1 MPISTRT
8 AERRRDTRH
17 PVAGTFRVLWENAD
31 GQTQVC
37 MASLV
42 DVSTKGMK
50 ILVDKQMATQTYVT
64 INDQTHG
71 IMGRG
76 SVRYCRYQKG
86 KYAVGLEF
94 QGGTGWKPPAAS

>member
-1 MPISTRT
+1 VAISSRT

-17 PVAGTFRVLWENAD
+17 PVTGTFRILWDNAE

-37 MASLV
+37 MAQLV
-42 DVSTKGMK
+42 DVSSKGVKM
-50 ILVDKQMATQTYVT
+50 LVDRHLTPHTYVT

-76 SVRYCRYQKG
+76 SVRYSHYQKG

-94 QGGTGWKPPAAS
+94 SSGTGWKPPA